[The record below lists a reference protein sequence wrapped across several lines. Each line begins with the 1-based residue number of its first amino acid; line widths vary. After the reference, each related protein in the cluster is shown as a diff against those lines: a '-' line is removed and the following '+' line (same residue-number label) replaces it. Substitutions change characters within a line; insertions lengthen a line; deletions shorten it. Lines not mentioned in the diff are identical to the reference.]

1 MSLRVLELRAKQNN
15 PRYSNNRCQILNMTN
30 RGSVIGSN
38 AKYGGAGCAKCSG
51 GVRSTTC
58 SSDSVLPNG
67 CKNGCGCRFDGLSQ
81 PAPQMSY
88 RNYLIKL
95 ENGRCLRVGEPGCD
109 VSGRI
114 TSVWKQTTGKTSAS
128 EVTEIKRLKALYCAA
143 TIHKQLVN
151 PLTGKITSRSSVC
164 GAYGHGP
171 KCVCGW
177 AITKAQ
183 RWFNRINHTV
193 CGVTKTL
200 PGYRT
205 AGEQVALIKA
215 APINNAEMSTLIQ
228 K

>member
-1 MSLRVLELRAKQNN
+1 MSMSLRILKLKAKQTN
-15 PRYSNNRCQILNMTN
+15 PRYSNNRRQILNMTN

-88 RNYLIKL
+88 RNYLNKRS
-95 ENGRCLRVGEPGCD
+95 NAAYRPGGAPCCD
-109 VSGRI
+109 ISGRI

-143 TIHKQLVN
+143 TTHKQLVN
-151 PLTGKITSRSSVC
+151 PLTGKITSRSSGSVC

-215 APINNAEMSTLIQ
+215 APMACTTDP
-228 K
+228 